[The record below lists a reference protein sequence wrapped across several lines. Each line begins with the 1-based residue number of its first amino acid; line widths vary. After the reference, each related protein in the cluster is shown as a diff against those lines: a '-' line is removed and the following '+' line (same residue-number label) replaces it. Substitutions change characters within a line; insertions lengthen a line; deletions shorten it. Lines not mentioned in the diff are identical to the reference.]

1 MRNLKDDIRDGLSE
15 LGETVRRLRGTSD
28 DTLLAAL
35 EAFANTDA
43 DDLALLTQLFAELR
57 PRRGESAAVA
67 VDRFNRMVSVLRE
80 APVLAAQ
87 FRRHFVGFFTRR
99 RMTPF
104 FADSGVLPATGFF
117 SEWSRMLGHRI
128 LPAVPDE
135 RDVKD
140 CLHVFLNHPD
150 DWQWLSAIPQESMMR
165 FWQLQAPVDEMETQ
179 D

>member
-80 APVLAAQ
+80 A
-87 FRRHFVGFFTRR
+87 
-99 RMTPF
+99 
-104 FADSGVLPATGFF
+104 
-117 SEWSRMLGHRI
+117 RI
-128 LPAVPDE
+128 LPSVTRRARPT
-135 RDVKD
+135 RK
-140 CLHVFLNHPD
+140 FG
-150 DWQWLSAIPQESMMR
+150 A
-165 FWQLQAPVDEMETQ
+165 
-179 D
+179 